1 MRIYIIVKVTVI
13 FQKRITN
20 SNLRS
25 SWLNKK
31 LSPMHRPMSSRYP
44 ENTTQ
49 LRPAMNGQVNATF
62 ASSEYVWN
70 NGMIKEF
77 KH

>member
-1 MRIYIIVKVTVI
+1 
-13 FQKRITN
+13 
-20 SNLRS
+20 
-25 SWLNKK
+25 
-31 LSPMHRPMSSRYP
+31 MHRPMSSRYP